1 MYALAYKVGLFYP
14 KSCPQKLGIISESG
28 PLRNQEKIQKR
39 MFSDQSYW
47 LKVTVLLKKKP
58 TCFQVGF
65 LLFFRGMKIF

>member
-39 MFSDQSYW
+39 MFFDQFYW
-47 LKVTVLLKKKP
+47 QNITESNIKKP
-58 TCFQVGF
+58 TCFQVG
-65 LLFFRGMKIF
+65 